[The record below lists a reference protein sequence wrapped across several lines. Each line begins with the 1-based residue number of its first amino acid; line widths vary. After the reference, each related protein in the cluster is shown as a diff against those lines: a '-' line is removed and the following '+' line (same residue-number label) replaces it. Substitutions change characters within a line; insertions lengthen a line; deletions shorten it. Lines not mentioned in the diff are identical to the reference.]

1 MPVHDKKC
9 MYIGVCRH
17 STYYELFTISKTWGK
32 YYVRQKETSKR
43 SNSDYLVKMSIEFHS
58 IFNP

>member
-1 MPVHDKKC
+1 

-17 STYYELFTISKTWGK
+17 SIYYELFTISKTWGK
-32 YYVRQKETSKR
+32 YYVRQKETKR

>member
-1 MPVHDKKC
+1 

-17 STYYELFTISKTWGK
+17 SIYYELFTISKTWGK